1 MKDLTLSHVTPLMV
15 KKNAFAQMP
24 LNMEPIVIQN
34 VKLDQKLKS
43 IKIEMV
49 ANVLEPKL
57 EPNLMLVIVKIVKLA
72 IIPKEHVTK
81 NVL

>member
-24 LNMEPIVIQN
+24 QNMEPIVIKN
-34 VKLDQKLKS
+34 VILKKKLKS
-43 IKIEMV
+43 IKIELV

-57 EPNLMLVIVKIVKLA
+57 EPNLIMIVIIVNLA

>member
-24 LNMEPIVIQN
+24 LNMEPNVIKH
-34 VKLDQKLKS
+34 VDLEKTLKS

-57 EPNLMLVIVKIVKLA
+57 EPNLLIMIVKIVKLA